1 LRVSGLTVLT
11 INNGSAAVADLIPES
26 STVPVTC
33 PKCEHQFEE
42 SVGRLNREDSIEC
55 PAGCGA
61 SLDTRDAREALRIIN
76 EATDRLGEEFDRINR
91 RK

>member
-1 LRVSGLTVLT
+1 MP
-11 INNGSAAVADLIPES
+11 DFIPES

-33 PKCEHQFEE
+33 PKCGHQFEE
-42 SVGRLNREDSIEC
+42 SVGRLNHEDTIDC

-76 EATDRLGEEFDRINR
+76 EANDRLGEDFDRINR